1 MMITTKDD
9 QFRKQES
16 VNSNFTMI
24 PGEIDGKFLED
35 PAFSGCEHPF
45 TELSIRSLTVHGQ
58 PNDAG
63 PASIS
68 KG

>member
-24 PGEIDGKFLED
+24 PGEIDGKFTEH
-35 PAFSGCEHPF
+35 PAFCVQPSMIYLN
-45 TELSIRSLTVHGQ
+45 LSIYLMQ
-58 PNDAG
+58 AMW
-63 PASIS
+63 
-68 KG
+68 